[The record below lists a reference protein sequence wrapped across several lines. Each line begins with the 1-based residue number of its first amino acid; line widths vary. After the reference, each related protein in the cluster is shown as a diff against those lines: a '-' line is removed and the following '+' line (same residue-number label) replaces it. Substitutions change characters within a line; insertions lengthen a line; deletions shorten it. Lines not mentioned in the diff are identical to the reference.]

1 MRVAIGIEKL
11 LGWVKWE
18 VGVALGGHSGKWEIS
33 KRMRDIRG
41 SDSLFWALEFGCYP
55 HNGRQ
60 QEVLR
65 GQKTWLLK

>member
-1 MRVAIGIEKL
+1 
-11 LGWVKWE
+11 
-18 VGVALGGHSGKWEIS
+18 
-33 KRMRDIRG
+33 MRDIRG
-41 SDSLFWALEFGCYP
+41 SDSLFWALEFGGSP